1 MSALKTG
8 FDGCS
13 NQVLVWCTSTE
24 EIVTADMKRDDS
36 DWKFYLNEMTSTV
49 EKMKIMSF
57 LFEADQKRALVSILM
72 QKAIIRDHLKVTD
85 DGGYSIDRTAEV
97 CAVSWI

>member
-1 MSALKTG
+1 MSALKSG
-8 FDGCS
+8 FDSCN
-13 NQVLVWCTSTE
+13 NQVLIWCASAE
-24 EIVTADMKRDDS
+24 EIATADMKKDDS

-85 DGGYSIDRTAEV
+85 DGGYSINRTAEV
-97 CAVSWI
+97 CAVS

>member
-1 MSALKTG
+1 MSTLTNG

-13 NQVLVWCTSTE
+13 NQVLVWCASTE
-24 EIVTADMKRDDS
+24 EIVTADMKNYDS
-36 DWKFYLNEMTSTV
+36 EWKFYLNEMTSTV

-72 QKAIIRDHLKVTD
+72 QKAIIRDHLIITD
-85 DGGYSIDRTAEV
+85 DSGYSIERTPEV
-97 CAVSWI
+97 CTVT